1 MDKLRT
7 FMPKSSLGLLLG
19 VSLFPVL
26 VSLIWLTGSTA
37 HELNHRDFIY
47 IFLSAVLL
55 LAVEAAFV
63 WIVFLI
69 TKRFAGSH
77 WVGTGLAVSCA
88 LLGALN
94 ARYCLLIL
102 LDVSSLLRLVATL
115 GIFISLIFILRF
127 PASWLPSILF
137 SSLLAAMPWVQRGFE
152 IAMSSGASE
161 HSLPYAGEKNVGQV
175 KAPRGPIY
183 LIGFDALISKAA
195 FNRFMELP
203 GEPVWN
209 ATLEDLGFNVS
220 TDAIAAGNAT
230 RPSFNNLLNLGNGVD
245 VENPGKFFSK
255 IELNPAYRVF
265 NEAGYQVQFLSST
278 SYFGTGIGKSIAHF
292 YPSALS
298 GFCDFIPQS
307 FGILMCRKP
316 VRKFLRNLMGEFSE
330 PNALESHF
338 LERIEITKNQPNWVT
353 VAYLLSPGHTPS
365 YGEYR
370 FDDVVAKQKYISN
383 FQVKSV
389 EASAKINKI
398 VSSILHLQPEAII
411 IVFGDHGAWMT
422 RGAEVGKSP
431 YTKEEIDL
439 DQLGITFA
447 VYPSDFCSR
456 HFKKGYRVEK
466 LVPNLMDCL
475 SADN

>member
-7 FMPKSSLGLLLG
+7 FMPKSGLGLLLG

-26 VSLIWLTGSTA
+26 VSLIWLTGSSA

-47 IFLSAVLL
+47 IFLSSVLL
-55 LAVEAAFV
+55 MAVEAAFV
-63 WIVFLI
+63 WTVFLI
-69 TKRFAGSH
+69 TKRFTGSH
-77 WVGTGLAVSCA
+77 LVGTALAVSCA

-94 ARYCLLIL
+94 TRYCLLIL
-102 LDVSSLLRLVATL
+102 LDVSSLLRLVATI
-115 GIFISLIFILRF
+115 GIFVSLIFIIRF

-137 SSLLAAMPWVQRGFE
+137 SSLLAAMPWVQRGVQ
-152 IAMSSGASE
+152 IAVSSDFSAR
-161 HSLPYAGEKNVGQV
+161 SLPYAGEKNVEKV
-175 KAPRGPIY
+175 KSRKGPIY

-195 FNRFMELP
+195 FDHFLGLP

-209 ATLEDLGFNVS
+209 ATLKDLGFNVIA
-220 TDAIAAGNAT
+220 DAIAAGNAT
-230 RPSFNNLLNLGNGVD
+230 RPSFHNLLNLGNGVD
-245 VENPGKFFSK
+245 VENPGKFFSR
-255 IELNPAYRVF
+255 IELNPAYKVF
-265 NEAGYQVQFLSST
+265 DEAGYQVQFLSST
-278 SYFGTGIGKSIAHF
+278 SYFGAGIGKSIAHF
-292 YPSALS
+292 YPSSLS

-307 FGILMCRKP
+307 FGILMCRRP
-316 VRKFLRNLMGEFSE
+316 VRKFLRNLMGEFAE
-330 PNALESHF
+330 PNALEQHF
-338 LERIEITKNQPNWVT
+338 LERIEITKHQPNWIT

-383 FQVKSV
+383 FQVKSI

-398 VSSILHLQPEAII
+398 VSSILYSQPEAII

-422 RGAEVGKSP
+422 RGAELGKSP

-447 VYPSDFCSR
+447 AYPSDFCSK